1 MQGNTLYS
9 LPAALMLI
17 VRAITTGKSKNESR
31 PKKSCAHQNLSPI
44 HSLFRKTSSTQFKC
58 CGSAAPF
65 ACEKEA
71 AMRDGD
77 NEERAPARCCWTA
90 LSSLRWLLYERA
102 LPSPPSAS
110 TAAHVIRTPY
120 VQIAPPCGSQ

>member
-44 HSLFRKTSSTQFKC
+44 HSLFRKPLQRNSNAVVQ
-58 CGSAAPF
+58 P
-65 ACEKEA
+65 
-71 AMRDGD
+71 
-77 NEERAPARCCWTA
+77 
-90 LSSLRWLLYERA
+90 
-102 LPSPPSAS
+102 PPSRA
-110 TAAHVIRTPY
+110 RRRR
-120 VQIAPPCGSQ
+120 Q